1 MGVLLFFASRG
12 CHLLSPAMPE
22 CIGYSQLSAV
32 RMRPVPSSLMIT
44 WIAVPKFGLT
54 GGDLGM
60 LVFPGMLLL
69 FYSIAWLR
77 VGRDPRIGPV
87 TPQYQPPAGV
97 SPGMARYITTG
108 GSDGT
113 TLAAILTQLVVKG
126 VISVQPRGG
135 AYDVQLLNGKIAV
148 MPEEAAVIKALLNV
162 ELPVDPYLATH
173 TAKVGAPDLLRS
185 TLLRSTQVRSIQ
197 DDLGSLVATGVKS
210 QSTIDPGNAPLIKS
224 LIDATQG
231 SFRQNL
237 QGVYFRQ
244 NLKFAGIGMALTL
257 VWALISAMFIRDQ
270 SSLFLAFWLFMFT
283 SIAGLVIG
291 GFYTSKPMRPNPRQR
306 VTSVL
311 LPLLFFIGPG
321 ALIYYFALPGAHGF
335 VLALLMA
342 VLFNSIAFVI
352 MRAPTAPGQAVI
364 TQLAG
369 FREFLRRVEQD
380 QLERL
385 NTPEQKAELMN
396 RFLPYAIALN
406 VREGW
411 GDQIAAAFSDAIV
424 ER

>member
-1 MGVLLFFASRG
+1 
-12 CHLLSPAMPE
+12 
-22 CIGYSQLSAV
+22 
-32 RMRPVPSSLMIT
+32 
-44 WIAVPKFGLT
+44 
-54 GGDLGM
+54 M
-60 LVFPGMLLL
+60 LVFPGLLLL

-87 TPQYQPPAGV
+87 TPQYQPPAGI

-113 TLAAILTQLVVKG
+113 TLAAILTQLAAKG
-126 VISVQPRGG
+126 MISVQPRGG
-135 AYDVQLLNGKIAV
+135 VYDVQLLSGKIAV
-148 MPEEAAVIKALLNV
+148 MPEEAAVMKALLNV
-162 ELPVDPYLATH
+162 ELPVDPYPATH
-173 TAKVGAPDLLRS
+173 TAKVGNPDLVRS
-185 TLLRSTQVRSIQ
+185 TTN
-197 DDLGSLVATGVKS
+197 DLGSLATGVKS
-210 QSTIDPGNAPLIKS
+210 QSTIDPNNELLIKS
-224 LIDATQG
+224 LIDAAQD
-231 SFRQNL
+231 SFRRNL
-237 QGVYFRQ
+237 QGIYFRQ
-244 NLKFAGIGMALTL
+244 NLKFAGIGIALTL
-257 VWALISAMFIRDQ
+257 VWALITAMFIRDQ

-291 GFYTSKPMRPNPRQR
+291 GFYTSKPMRPNARQR
-306 VTSVL
+306 VTSAL

-352 MRAPTAPGQAVI
+352 MRAPTVTGQSVI

-411 GDQIAAAFSDAIV
+411 GDRIAAAFSDAIV